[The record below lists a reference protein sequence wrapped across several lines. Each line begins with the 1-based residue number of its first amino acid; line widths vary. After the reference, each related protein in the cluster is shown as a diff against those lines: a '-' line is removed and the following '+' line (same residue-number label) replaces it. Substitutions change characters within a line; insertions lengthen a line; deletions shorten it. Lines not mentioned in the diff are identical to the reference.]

1 MKAASIIAIAVAL
14 AVACGGSIADDKAA
28 ASAPSALKA
37 RLSPFIKVIR
47 ESDDARTVMRT
58 YTRAIGIGRND
69 AELHKL
75 YMARMLRFGLP
86 QIAQTAARELARLDQ
101 ADGMAWALIGYRHGQ
116 QGQLTDAFIAT
127 AKAAELMPNDP
138 SVRNNL
144 GQLVAWYDFAAPP
157 PVVPDASRRSLA
169 KLRDT
174 VGKTKE
180 YQLAYKAMQNAFAQQ
195 GAASKALADRI
206 SAAEAEAAAVQAL
219 ARDVNGRLAELS
231 DDVDYRQRRID
242 GLWRDIRYGYTYFA
256 YPYYHGYRRRSYA
269 FPTYYKAG
277 LYDRIL
283 DEERELDALRTRLG
297 RVQREG
303 AVVLAELA
311 RKEATL
317 KALREQVKAAIDR
330 VTMEFRWDPPA
341 VGGVVT
347 AERDRIPPTIGKPK
361 MAVPVDPEHDAAQ
374 SLELAKLYLRHDM
387 SDRALGLLGMVATK
401 YPKTK
406 AGKQAAALLKA
417 LALDE

>member
-1 MKAASIIAIAVAL
+1 MKATSIIAIAVAL
-14 AVACGGSIADDKAA
+14 AVACGGLNAGGKTA

-37 RLSPFIKVIR
+37 RLAPFMKVLR

-58 YTRAIGIGRND
+58 YTRAIGIGRD
-69 AELHKL
+69 DVDLHKL

-101 ADGMAWALIGYRHGQ
+101 ADGVAWALIGYRHGQ
-116 QGQLTDAFIAT
+116 QGQLTNAFIAT
-127 AKAAELMPNDP
+127 VKAAETTPNDP

-144 GQLVAWYDFAAPP
+144 GQLAAWYDFAAPP
-157 PVVPDASRRSLA
+157 PVLPDASRRSLA
-169 KLRDT
+169 TLRDT

-195 GAASKALADRI
+195 GAASKALGDRI

-231 DDVDYRQRRID
+231 DDIDYRQRRID
-242 GLWRDIRYGYTYFA
+242 SLWRDIRYGYTYFG
-256 YPYYHGYRRRSYA
+256 YPYYSGYRRSSYS

-283 DEERELDALRTRLG
+283 DEERELDALKTKLG
-297 RVQREG
+297 RAQREG
-303 AVVLAELA
+303 AAVLAELA
-311 RKEATL
+311 RKDATL
-317 KALREQVKAAIDR
+317 RALREQVKVAIDR
-330 VTMEFRWDPPA
+330 VTIEFRWDPPA
-341 VGGVVT
+341 IGGVVT
-347 AERDRIPPTIGKPK
+347 AERDRIPLTIGKPK
-361 MAVPVDPEHDAAQ
+361 MEVPVDPEHDAAQ
-374 SLELAKLYLRHDM
+374 SLELAKLYLRHNM
-387 SDRALGLLGMVATK
+387 SDHALGLLEMVATK
-401 YPKTK
+401 YSRTK
-406 AGKQAAALLKA
+406 AGTQAAALLKA